1 MFNRVAYK
9 IQFKIERFLLRGA
22 GHQLFFIAFLI
33 FMVAFVG
40 GIIVFI
46 GTESFSTIFEAIWW
60 GFLRLSD
67 PGYLG
72 DDEGLLL
79 RIVSTA
85 ITVLG
90 YVLFMGALVA
100 IMTQW
105 LNNKMKKFESGVSEI
120 TLENHILILGWTNR
134 TKIIVKELLVS
145 QGRVS
150 RFLKRI
156 GENKLK
162 VVILVE

>member
-33 FMVAFVG
+33 FMVALVG

-72 DDEGLLL
+72 DDEGLLCINCHNSI
-79 RIVSTA
+79 RICSVHGRFSSN
-85 ITVLG
+85 
-90 YVLFMGALVA
+90 YDSVA
-100 IMTQW
+100 
-105 LNNKMKKFESGVSEI
+105 K
-120 TLENHILILGWTNR
+120 
-134 TKIIVKELLVS
+134 
-145 QGRVS
+145 
-150 RFLKRI
+150 
-156 GENKLK
+156 
-162 VVILVE
+162 